1 MLRKKMAKNGTGAR
15 PGFNWR
21 GEEITRI
28 EGFSDAVFAFAT
40 TLLIVSLE
48 VPHTFDELLTTMR
61 GFGAFA
67 ICFALLMIVWYR
79 QYLFFRRYG
88 LQDGLTLVLNSV
100 LLFLILFYV
109 YPLKFLFTMV
119 VGSIA
124 SGGQEVPQVGG
135 HAVLMIT
142 NEQLPT
148 LFVVYGAGYAAI
160 SLVLGLMFL
169 GAYGGR
175 KELALSPIERF
186 DTLNMA
192 GDSFINMGV
201 GIVSML
207 VAVIDG
213 PRYCSWAG
221 LLYPILLIPSLTIYH
236 ALQGARRRRLEVS
249 GAPQPH
255 WA

>member
-1 MLRKKMAKNGTGAR
+1 MLRKKMAKSGTGAR

-21 GEEITRI
+21 GKEITRL

-48 VPHTFDELLTTMR
+48 VPHTFDELLATMR
-61 GFGAFA
+61 GFGVFA
-67 ICFALLMIVWYR
+67 ICFALLMAVWYR

-100 LLFLILFYV
+100 LLFLVLFYV
-109 YPLKFLFTMV
+109 YPLKFLFTLV
-119 VGSIA
+119 VGSFA
-124 SGGQEVPQVGG
+124 SGGQEVSHIGG
-135 HAVLMIT
+135 HAVPMIT
-142 NEQLPT
+142 IAQLPT
-148 LFVVYGAGYAAI
+148 LFVIYGAGYAAI

-169 GAYGGR
+169 DAYRKR

-201 GIVSML
+201 GIVSMS
-207 VAVIDG
+207 VAVIGG
-213 PRYCSWAG
+213 PRYCNWAG
-221 LLYPILLIPSLTIYH
+221 LLYPILLFPSLSMYH

-249 GAPQPH
+249 GAAQPH
-255 WA
+255 